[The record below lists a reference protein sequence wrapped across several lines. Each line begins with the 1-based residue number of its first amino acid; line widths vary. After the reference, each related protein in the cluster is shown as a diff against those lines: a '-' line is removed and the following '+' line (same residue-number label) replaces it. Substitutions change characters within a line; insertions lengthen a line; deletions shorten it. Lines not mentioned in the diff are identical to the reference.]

1 MNPQV
6 EVTVSVPETPTPEGT
21 PAPLFQS
28 RRVDSVSYDRS
39 SMPRCNNCF
48 PDGPLAMGSGP
59 FKPAS
64 LTSKLLT
71 LLSPER

>member
-48 PDGPLAMGSGP
+48 PDGLWQWDLAQ

-71 LLSPER
+71 SLSPER